1 MLDKETDIDA
11 VTISTPDHTHAVIT
25 MEAMKKGKHVFTQK
39 PLTRT
44 VDEYRKIVEYAK
56 KNGIATQM
64 GNQVFYGCILAIVVC
79 FISNSPSVFI
89 IFLLLH

>member
-25 MEAMKKGKHVFTQK
+25 KEAMKKGKHVFTQK

-44 VDEYRKIVEYAK
+44 IDESRKVVEYA
-56 KNGIATQM
+56 NSLM
-64 GNQVFYGCILAIVVC
+64 
-79 FISNSPSVFI
+79 ISIS
-89 IFLLLH
+89 FLLKRFKNHISC